1 MSGQTIQIDGPD
13 GTFSGYLALPK
24 GGKGPGIVVLQEI
37 FGVNEVMRDIADNLA
52 AQGYV
57 ALCPDLFWRIE
68 PGIDI
73 TDKTDT
79 DMARAFELFGL
90 FDMETGI
97 KDVTA
102 TIKHLRNLDACT
114 GKVGAVGYCLGG
126 MMAYLT
132 ATRTDIDASVG
143 FYGVNIQTLLDE
155 ASNIKKPLAL
165 HIAGN
170 DEFVPAEAQ
179 DQIVS
184 GLADNKHVELFQYPG
199 RDHAFARSGGAHFH
213 QADADSANTR
223 TLNFFKKNL
232 G

>member
-24 GGKGPGIVVLQEI
+24 GGKGPGVVVLQEI

-79 DMARAFELFGL
+79 EMARAFELFGT

-97 KDVTA
+97 KDVAA
-102 TIKHLRNLDACT
+102 TISHLRTLDACT

-184 GLADNKHVELFQYPG
+184 GLADNKLVELFQYPG
-199 RDHAFARSGGAHFH
+199 RDHAFARTGGTHFH
-213 QADADSANTR
+213 QVDADSANTR
-223 TLNFFKKNL
+223 TSNFFKKNL